1 MEENGN
7 TILFGNN
14 GQMLNLNN
22 LQTTDN
28 GYYACG
34 ILNNNSDFKIFNEY
48 NLIIKRKLKF
58 QESIILTS
66 INY

>member
-34 ILNNNSDFKIFNEY
+34 ILNSNSYFKIVNEY
-48 NLIIKRKLKF
+48 NF
-58 QESIILTS
+58 VADIL
-66 INY
+66 